1 MVSTPNPDIALALA
15 EETLAARLRV
25 QSGQRKRLAEL
36 DADVAEAQR
45 AVDALRAA
53 PKKPL
58 REPAKRTNKKG
69 RTS

>member
-15 EETLAARLRV
+15 EETLADLKEKQARFRAAAEV
-25 QSGQRKRLAEL
+25 QERL
-36 DADVAEAQR
+36 VAEAQR
-45 AVDALRAA
+45 AVDALRAG

>member
-15 EETLAARLRV
+15 EETLADLKEKQARFRAAAEV
-25 QSGQRKRLAEL
+25 QERLV
-36 DADVAEAQR
+36 ADAQR
-45 AVDALRAA
+45 AVDDLLAA

-58 REPAKRTNKKG
+58 REGAKRTNKKG